1 MLKEW
6 EREMFQKR
14 KIMGCPCKCP
24 KRGLNLQPMHVPSQG
39 FKPVTF
45 DFEGWCLTN
54 WALQVRAQGTNFKE
68 ADHLY
73 PFLTEIIFYKFMLWA
88 SLPELRLSS
97 FTSGP
102 HPFSSNN
109 TGLPHGLLT
118 VYYSPFIH
126 PTPLPGWFL
135 QTTHGLV
142 ILLLTKC

>member
-1 MLKEW
+1 MA
-6 EREMFQKR
+6 ERNVAKQKDHGLPLQ
-14 KIMGCPCKCP
+14 MP
-24 KRGLNLQPMHVPSQG
+24 KQGTEPAANACAPWQG

-45 DFEGWCLTN
+45 GFEGWCLTN
-54 WALQVRAQGTNFKE
+54 SALQVRSQGTNFKE
-68 ADHLY
+68 VDHLY

-109 TGLPHGLLT
+109 TGLPHGFLT

-135 QTTHGLV
+135 QTIHGLV
-142 ILLLTKC
+142 IHVLTKC